1 MTATVMYRRTLD
13 TNMYIVVQ
21 MKLMDTGQKYM
32 TDEIQEDAYN
42 NNKRQRLQN
51 DFKYTAQ
58 RIFNE
63 KMTQDS

>member
-1 MTATVMYRRTLD
+1 
-13 TNMYIVVQ
+13 
-21 MKLMDTGQKYM
+21 M
-32 TDEIQEDAYN
+32 TDEIQEDAYNN

-58 RIFNE
+58 RFFNE

>member
-1 MTATVMYRRTLD
+1 
-13 TNMYIVVQ
+13 
-21 MKLMDTGQKYM
+21 M

-51 DFKYTAQ
+51 DFKFTAQ
-58 RIFNE
+58 RFFKE